1 MSTSA
6 ESERDW
12 QDLSDK
18 SRPIYVRLLGAVP
31 VPKVV
36 LVSAVAYFLFS
47 VPLIGI
53 SLLYTHLAFR
63 NSVQVEAS
71 VDRQIDKME
80 SSVGKQI
87 DELEDYVDE
96 SVAGAKAESIKRFE
110 WLKIDVDNNSNF
122 RRYHLREGGTPDGPH
137 PQEKDRML
145 RDAESH
151 ADPVEGEGHG

>member
-6 ESERDW
+6 ESEKDW
-12 QDLSDK
+12 QDLSDR

-63 NSVQVEAS
+63 NSVEVGLSANE
-71 VDRQIDKME
+71 QIDK
-80 SSVGKQI
+80 
-87 DELEDYVDE
+87 LEDYVDE
-96 SVAGAKAESIKRFE
+96 AMDEAKAEATRRFE
-110 WLKIDVDNNSNF
+110 WLKIDVDLNSNF
-122 RRYHLREGGTPDGPH
+122 RRYHLRQGGTSDGPH

-145 RDAESH
+145 RDAQ
-151 ADPVEGEGHG
+151 ADSGEMEGDGGG